1 MPQISAETMVV
12 AVSAR
17 ALFNLEA
24 DARLFAEQGLDA
36 YAARQREM
44 EEVPLDPGSAFPL
57 VRGLLQLNAQ
67 MPEGEAP
74 FVEVVVLSSQHP
86 DTGLRV
92 LGSIRHHG
100 LAITRAVFTGGAPT
114 APYLKGF
121 RVGLFLT
128 RSAAESQAAANLGV
142 ASATMYSRP
151 DAMAADDPC
160 LRIAFDGD
168 KVLFG
173 GESEEV
179 YQSGGLA
186 AFNAHEA
193 ARVREPMQEGPHGA
207 FLRGLQRIRA
217 HAPDHLRIA
226 LITARGAPSD
236 QRALRTLRSWGIGVD
251 EALFLDGMPKQPFVA
266 AFRPAIFF
274 DDQTAHLASAAPF
287 VPCGQVPSQIAS
299 AGVSPIEIA
308 VAA

>member
-1 MPQISAETMVV
+1 MPKISEETMVV

-17 ALFNLEA
+17 ALFDLES

-36 YAARQREM
+36 YAARQRSL
-44 EEVPLDPGSAFPL
+44 EEVPLEPGSAFPL
-57 VRGLLQLNAQ
+57 VQGLLQLNAHV
-67 MPEGEAP
+67 PTGEPP

-100 LAITRAVFTGGAPT
+100 LSIARAVFTGGAPT
-114 APYLKGF
+114 APYLVGF
-121 RVGLFLT
+121 RTGLFLT
-128 RSAAESQAAANLGV
+128 RSAVESQAAADLGV
-142 ASATMYSRP
+142 ASATMYDKPEASFAP
-151 DAMAADDPC
+151 DDC
-160 LRIAFDGD
+160 VRIAFDGD

-173 GESEEV
+173 AESEDV
-179 YQSGGLA
+179 YQRDGLA

-193 ARVREPMQEGPHGA
+193 ARTREPMQEGPHGA

-217 HAPDHLRIA
+217 HAPKHLRIA

-251 EALFLDGMPKQPFVA
+251 EAFFLDGMPKQPFVS
-266 AFRPAIFF
+266 AFQAAIFF
-274 DDQTAHLASAAPF
+274 DDQNAHLASTSSF
-287 VPCGQVPSQIAS
+287 VPCGHVPYRLAR
-299 AGVSPIEIA
+299 AGL
-308 VAA
+308 AATVPLC